1 MILKYDISPKILEKI
16 PLSDDERLY
25 YSIPY
30 DIDEK
35 GEWIKGAYLF
45 VTTRNIHIFDGE
57 TIKETIKIK
66 DLSNAKAEAKVGGGI
81 LVVTKDGEDTVLVHY
96 SARHLSRYAYIA
108 RGINIL
114 ISGRFEEVESKEYE
128 KMCPKCG
135 RAIPGTKNCPKCS
148 KEGGFLKEFIGMAK
162 PYKKD

>member
-57 TIKETIKIK
+57 TIKETIEIK
-66 DLSNAKAEAKVGGGI
+66 DLSNAKALALFCIWLFSVWE
-81 LVVTKDGEDTVLVHY
+81 
-96 SARHLSRYAYIA
+96 
-108 RGINIL
+108 
-114 ISGRFEEVESKEYE
+114 
-128 KMCPKCG
+128 
-135 RAIPGTKNCPKCS
+135 
-148 KEGGFLKEFIGMAK
+148 
-162 PYKKD
+162 